1 MATDAQIRANARYN
15 KTHTKCVCLRLNLNT
30 DADIIQRL
38 AEVESKMGYIK
49 SLIRKDMEGERE

>member
-15 KTHTKCVCLRLNLNT
+15 KAHTKCVCLRLNRKT

-38 AEVESKMGYIK
+38 SEVESKMGYIK
-49 SLIRKDMEGERE
+49 LLIRKDMESSK